1 MKKMMLTLVLAI
13 AASVWTMS
21 EELCSISV
29 PTPEAQNFYAQ
40 KGKMDLFPHPCNEGE
55 ECPNCMVVG
64 MLIDNDTFYLANL
77 SQNELVNYERYKVWY
92 PMECTTLGAI
102 FTYGNRNYIQQCI
115 DNYYFPTGL
124 TEGEY
129 ITVSGDINQ
138 NDWGKL
144 SSCEDDNPC
153 IPGTFLKLRANG
165 GVYYLGTNDSLIGA
179 QLDSIENAINSVN
192 CPCVQPATISG
203 TIYTLKGYKYINIS
217 NISISEELTQGK
229 YQSIEWIKSL
239 CNEWNI
245 AKISGSTSPHE
256 EIHTVKATLGADTI
270 IETMKYAKLFEEGI
284 YKGALR
290 EGLYRDIYYIP
301 GGSTHEYLL
310 YKFNANVGDTLSNL
324 WTGGSTEWCPNGHNA
339 TVLSIAEGTP
349 RIFTIKVDYIISDSE
364 GDHIDPRLV
373 YWTEGVGMSEGP
385 VGMPCTAP
393 YCACSCGQVVLCAYK
408 DGKQIYTSELGKKY
422 GCEYS
427 YSDSIGEENQKLLG
441 TWQIYKETLSGNEY
455 NGQGELEY
463 RTITQD
469 VNDNYT
475 YNFYDTKLLIS
486 CPTCFFFPKH
496 YILTRLDDQMKWNL
510 WVEDI
515 FTLQNEPDST
525 YKYGQST
532 ITIHE
537 LSENLIEWEYI
548 AYDENKGPTTY
559 YQYLKR
565 LDTQGHDTIPL
576 FVKDGPGTSTID
588 PVDPNLI
595 YALLQGELLTIKDFS
610 GAEIYCTLVNTTIPS
625 NSPHHVRLQAQPFR
639 DSLSVEIT
647 DAGLYEINLTSEAW
661 NYSIYGS
668 FVYGIKE
675 GISLSTPEQPSA
687 QKFVRNGQILILR
700 GDKTYTLTGQ
710 EIK

>member
-13 AASVWTMS
+13 AAGVWT
-21 EELCSISV
+21 
-29 PTPEAQNFYAQ
+29 T
-40 KGKMDLFPHPCNEGE
+40 GKTQE
-55 ECPNCMVVG
+55 V
-64 MLIDNDTFYLANL
+64 
-77 SQNELVNYERYKVWY
+77 
-92 PMECTTLGAI
+92 
-102 FTYGNRNYIQQCI
+102 
-115 DNYYFPTGL
+115 
-124 TEGEY
+124 
-129 ITVSGDINQ
+129 
-138 NDWGKL
+138 KL
-144 SSCEDDNPC
+144 N
-153 IPGTFLKLRANG
+153 
-165 GVYYLGTNDSLIGA
+165 
-179 QLDSIENAINSVN
+179 
-192 CPCVQPATISG
+192 
-203 TIYTLKGYKYINIS
+203 
-217 NISISEELTQGK
+217 
-229 YQSIEWIKSL
+229 SL
-239 CNEWNI
+239 CDEWNI
-245 AKISGSTSPHE
+245 AKIFGSTSLHE

-270 IETMKYAKLFEEGI
+270 IESLRYAKLFEEGI

-324 WTGGSTEWCPNGHNA
+324 WTGGSTEWFPNGHNA
-339 TVLSIAEGTP
+339 TVLSISEGTP
-349 RIFTIKVDYIISDSE
+349 KVFTVEVEYILSDSD
-364 GDHIDPRLV
+364 GDHIHPGLV
-373 YWTEGVGMSEGP
+373 DWTEGVGMSDGP

-408 DGKQIYTSELGKKY
+408 NGEHIYTSDLGKKY
-422 GCEYS
+422 GCEYN
-427 YSDSIGEENQKLLG
+427 YSAEKEKEKLIG

-455 NGQGELEY
+455 NEQGELEY

-475 YNFYDTKLLIS
+475 YNFDDSTLLLV
-486 CPTCFFFPKH
+486 CPTCFNFPKH
-496 YILTRLDDQMKWNL
+496 YILTKLDLTKWNL

-515 FTLQNEPDST
+515 FTIQNEPNST

-532 ITIHE
+532 ITIHQ
-537 LSENLIEWEYI
+537 LSGNLMEWEFI
-548 AYDENKGPTTY
+548 SYDENKGPTTY

-687 QKFVRNGQILILR
+687 QKFVRNGQIFILR
-700 GDKTYTLTGQ
+700 GDKTYTLTGE